1 MARRKITQKEAIFY
15 QLYNSFK
22 EDPSVFIPVFE
33 FMGEKYCE
41 ELGLWGFV
49 SHECSARCS
58 EMKKENP
65 NLIESTTITGRSG
78 AKYYGYR
85 LKSNASAAYIEDKKL
100 LDFYERLKRAR
111 QKPQRV

>member
-1 MARRKITQKEAIFY
+1 MAKTKLTQKEAIFY
-15 QLYNSFK
+15 QLYNAHK
-22 EDPSVFIPVFE
+22 KMPGEYIPVFK
-33 FMGEKYCE
+33 FMGEIYCK

-65 NLIESTTITGRSG
+65 ALIEFKTIYGKSG

-85 LKSNASAAYIEDKKL
+85 FTLYPKPDMIRDEKLRKFHRMIKPKQQAS
-100 LDFYERLKRAR
+100 
-111 QKPQRV
+111 